1 MKSQIVS
8 RIFHER
14 NFSRG
19 LFSKYAHKQMTI
31 GADLDRVFSNKRFH
45 KQACRVSDSK
55 VEQNKNSLSLVCE
68 TISSS
73 HSTHSYQT
81 EFSHFGRVFTR
92 GQFKL
97 LTFPMLS
104 CYLTFLSGKK
114 IAFPFSRQLFK
125 PRYCCRYVKSWTWKF
140 RTQSERPIR
149 SNNRIQTIEPIT
161 ARNSSAC
168 TRVICRGLL
177 AQRALGTRSPRAPS
191 LFDLRVRGKG

>member
-19 LFSKYAHKQMTI
+19 LFSKYAHKQKRMTI

-125 PRYCCRYVKSWTWKF
+125 PNKIPIKYIPTAGWTGF
-140 RTQSERPIR
+140 R
-149 SNNRIQTIEPIT
+149 
-161 ARNSSAC
+161 
-168 TRVICRGLL
+168 
-177 AQRALGTRSPRAPS
+177 
-191 LFDLRVRGKG
+191 